1 MTHVRE
7 DSLITFEHKLG
18 RLLATGVAASA
29 VLIAAGLLFWLWH
42 PGAPRAGWL
51 LNAGLIVLMGTPIV
65 RVIVSV
71 AEYVR
76 LREWFFVAVTLVV
89 LAELMVTVGVALSRR

>member
-1 MTHVRE
+1 VTADPLSRLE
-7 DSLITFEHKLG
+7 ERLG
-18 RLLATGVAASA
+18 RLLVTGVIVSA
-29 VLIAAGLLFWLWH
+29 VLLAGGLLFWLWH
-42 PGAPRAGWL
+42 PGAPRTDWL

-76 LREWFFVAVTLVV
+76 LREWFFVIVTLVV
-89 LAELMVTVGVALSRR
+89 LAELTVTVGVALSRR

>member
-1 MTHVRE
+1 VTDDPLAR
-7 DSLITFEHKLG
+7 FEQRLG
-18 RLLATGVAASA
+18 RLLVSGVVVSA
-29 VLIAAGLLFWLWH
+29 VLLATGLLFWLWR
-42 PGAPRAGWL
+42 PGAPPTAWL

-76 LREWFFVAVTLVV
+76 LREWVFVIVTLIV
-89 LAELMVTVGVALSRR
+89 LTELTVTVGVALTRR

>member
-1 MTHVRE
+1 VTE
-7 DSLITFEHKLG
+7 DPLARFEQRLG
-18 RLLATGVAASA
+18 RLLVSGVVVSA
-29 VLIAAGLLFWLWH
+29 VLLATGLLVWLWR
-42 PGAPRAGWL
+42 PSAPPTAWL

-76 LREWFFVAVTLVV
+76 LREWFFVIVTLIV
-89 LAELMVTVGVALSRR
+89 LTELTVTVAVALARR